1 MCFYRIPKD
10 ANVCV
15 SVSICG
21 LHVFLLSF
29 FSMCLLS
36 PIAVCSFASYFILLL
51 FFRYL
56 ILFKEIG
63 KEWRKGISLEES

>member
-1 MCFYRIPKD
+1 MQM
-10 ANVCV
+10 CV
-15 SVSICG
+15 SLYLYVAFMFFFY
-21 LHVFLLSF
+21 LF